1 MISNITYLDGVCEDF
16 VKHGIIPIILGIL
29 GMYQGMWDEH
39 ALAILGNLSADNILY
54 RDMILQAGG
63 LEIMYKIFNNAS
75 RTITF

>member
-1 MISNITYLDGVCEDF
+1 MISNITYVDGVCEDF
-16 VKHGIIPIILGIL
+16 VKHGIISIILGIL

>member
-1 MISNITYLDGVCEDF
+1 MISNITFVDGVCEDF

>member
-1 MISNITYLDGVCEDF
+1 MISNITYVYGVCEDF

-39 ALAILGNLSADNILY
+39 ALAILGNLIADNILY

>member
-1 MISNITYLDGVCEDF
+1 MISNITYVDGVCEDF